1 MYCAAMPALRQKWK
15 GKSIFPSSTT
25 LGDIGTMVVDLCGC
39 RMKDKQKAEFIHKLH
54 QTKYNR

>member
-1 MYCAAMPALRQKWK
+1 MPALRQKWK